1 VRTGSLR
8 KRVTSATLV
17 LLAIMLTGVIAAV
30 TIAYRSNR
38 ERDLIEQLR
47 AAGDEFD
54 DALPGDVTKFFVADL
69 ARHGIAVDFG
79 DTSATVPD
87 AKSGSSDP
95 TGVKP
100 YPPPVKAAGTISAQ
114 GSLVVLDQ
122 QLPDGTYVV
131 LSASSDAIAADVQ
144 QLLTIEIAVALVA
157 LVLAALLIRR
167 VTSVALKPLA
177 DVSRTATRIAAGDT
191 AERLRP
197 ARSDTEL
204 GSMAAAFDHMVDAL
218 EEAVRQAKG
227 AEETM
232 GRFLADASHELR
244 TPIAALQATAERLLR
259 DQPRRPRRDAL
270 EAMLA
275 GDAARLGRLV
285 DDLLSLTRLDA
296 TLPAPSTSVDLAHLA
311 EAAVAE
317 IDRRGPVSAIAL
329 ELASPVWVA
338 GDPEALSRVIRNL
351 LDNAVTAAGSGGQVR
366 LRVAETA
373 NEARLNVEDD
383 GPGVPAEERERIFGR
398 FVRLTPGTSNGSGL
412 GLAIARR
419 IARQHRGDLTCDEVH
434 RGARFTLRLP
444 LAEPVEPIEPHQ
456 APESVDDHGVS
467 GAA

>member
-1 VRTGSLR
+1 
-8 KRVTSATLV
+8 
-17 LLAIMLTGVIAAV
+17 
-30 TIAYRSNR
+30 
-38 ERDLIEQLR
+38 
-47 AAGDEFD
+47 
-54 DALPGDVTKFFVADL
+54 
-69 ARHGIAVDFG
+69 
-79 DTSATVPD
+79 
-87 AKSGSSDP
+87 
-95 TGVKP
+95 VKP
-100 YPPPVKAAGTISAQ
+100 YPPPVKTDGAISTQ

-122 QLPDGTYVV
+122 QLPDGTHVV
-131 LSASSDAIAADVQ
+131 LSASNDAIDADVQ
-144 QLLTIEIAVALVA
+144 QLFAIEIAVALVA

-167 VTSVALKPLA
+167 VTSAALKPLA
-177 DVSRTATRIAAGDT
+177 DVSRTAIRIAGGDT

-232 GRFLADASHELR
+232 RRFLADASHELR

-285 DDLLSLTRLDA
+285 DDLLSLARLDA
-296 TLPAPSTSVDLAHLA
+296 ALPAPSTRLDLAHIA
-311 EAAVAE
+311 EGAVAE
-317 IDRRGPVSAIAL
+317 IDRRGPVLAIAL
-329 ELASPVWVA
+329 EVDSPVWVV
-338 GDPEALSRVIRNL
+338 GDTEAISRVIRNL
-351 LDNAVTAAGSGGQVR
+351 LNNAVAAAGSGGQVR
-366 LRVAETA
+366 LRVEEAA
-373 NEARLNVEDD
+373 DEARLSVEDD
-383 GPGVPAEERERIFGR
+383 GPGVPAVERERIFDR
-398 FVRLTPGTSNGSGL
+398 FVRLTPGASSGSGL

-419 IARQHRGDLTCDEVH
+419 IARQHGGDLTCDEVH

-444 LAEPVEPIEPHQ
+444 LAEPLEPARPTGSVEDRR
-456 APESVDDHGVS
+456 AS

>member
-1 VRTGSLR
+1 VRTGSLGT
-8 KRVTSATLV
+8 RVTFATLA
-17 LLAIMLTGVIAAV
+17 LLVIVLTGVIAAV

-38 ERDLIEQLR
+38 EQDLAVQLR
-47 AAGDEFD
+47 AAADVFQRTP
-54 DALPGDVTKFFVADL
+54 PGEVTKFLAADL
-69 ARHGIAVDFG
+69 ARQGIAVNFDDG
-79 DTSATVPD
+79 SATLPD
-87 AKSGSSDP
+87 ATPAP
-95 TGVKP
+95 TKTDIP
-100 YPPPVKAAGTISAQ
+100 ITRQ

-122 QLPDGTYVV
+122 PLADGTHVV
-131 LSASSDAIAADVQ
+131 LSASNDAIDADVR
-144 QLLTIEIAVALVA
+144 QLLAIEIAVAFVA

-167 VTSVALKPLA
+167 VTSAALKPLA
-177 DVSRTATRIAAGDT
+177 DVSRTATRIAGGET

-218 EEAVRQAKG
+218 EQAVLQAKG

-232 GRFLADASHELR
+232 RRFLADASHELR

-275 GDAARLGRLV
+275 GDAVRLGRLV
-285 DDLLSLTRLDA
+285 DDLLSLARLDA
-296 TLPAPSTSVDLAHLA
+296 ALQAPSTRLDLAHLA

-317 IDRRGPVSAIAL
+317 IDRRGPGSAIAL

-351 LDNAVTAAGSGGQVR
+351 LDNAVAAAGSGGHVR
-366 LRVAETA
+366 VRVPRAVH
-373 NEARLNVEDD
+373 EARLSVEDD
-383 GPGVPAEERERIFGR
+383 GPGVPGEERERIFDR
-398 FVRLTPGTSNGSGL
+398 FVRLTPATSSGSGL

-419 IARQHRGDLTCDEVH
+419 IARHHQGDLTCDEVH

-444 LAEPVEPIEPHQ
+444 LAEPAEPIEP
-456 APESVDDHGVS
+456 AESTGSIEGQGDR
-467 GAA
+467 